1 MERWFTTAKLVV
13 LSLFLAVTAGMV
25 GYQMLYVWPAQRC
38 EKQGAWW
45 DQRDRECLTPI
56 PIKRFTSGAFAA
68 FRPMSALP
76 APPKQPGHP

>member
-13 LSLFLAVTAGMV
+13 LTMFLAVTAGMV
-25 GYQMLYVWPAQRC
+25 GYQMLYVWPAERC

-68 FRPMSALP
+68 FRPASGPPP
-76 APPKQPGHP
+76 ATAPAKP